1 MLEAHPYEFVDVL
14 ENNTEPHVLG
24 RVKSIVYILV
34 IHPDFSACQNYPK
47 TRTKSTYLDFKWS
60 VTE

>member
-47 TRTKSTYLDFKWS
+47 T
-60 VTE
+60 

>member
-1 MLEAHPYEFVDVL
+1 MLEAHAYEFVDVF
-14 ENNTEPHVLG
+14 ENNTEEN
-24 RVKSIVYILV
+24 ILV